1 MKRIRLLIM
10 PIIAIVLEILP
21 YGAVLVFAPSPTESV
36 RETFSYFSLTPFGY
50 ANFGPFLTALLT
62 CVVLVLALISIKKE
76 KCCRAVFAV
85 SLAAAIIS
93 LSPLVFGA
101 EFYSAVGCIIT
112 ILLAVEGILAK
123 MSEK

>member
-1 MKRIRLLIM
+1 MKRIRLLIL
-10 PIIAIVLEILP
+10 PIIALILEILP

-62 CVVLVLALISIKKE
+62 CVVLALALISIKKE
-76 KCCRAVFAV
+76 KFCKAVFAV

>member
-62 CVVLVLALISIKKE
+62 CVVFVLALISIKKE
-76 KCCRAVFAV
+76 KCCRAVFAS